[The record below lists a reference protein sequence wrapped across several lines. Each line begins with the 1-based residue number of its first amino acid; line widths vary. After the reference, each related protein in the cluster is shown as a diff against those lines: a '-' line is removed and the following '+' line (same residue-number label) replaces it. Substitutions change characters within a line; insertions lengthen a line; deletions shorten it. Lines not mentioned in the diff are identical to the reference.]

1 MSSDELGARDPK
13 TKKSIF
19 LVLEFRV
26 VRCDHTIAIV
36 STLIK
41 EAQARCPKYS
51 TGVRELEILSRV
63 PVDNKEV

>member
-26 VRCDHTIAIV
+26 VRCDHTI
-36 STLIK
+36 